1 MADDHNE
8 VICCLCSPTP
18 FSMQW
23 LMALSKTSLVKVK
36 AALWNLPHSWSQV
49 LSFYRV
55 TGWMKAL
62 NLALGPFCKISPVR
76 GFQDTLT
83 LHFLTYIRNCKW
95 SISVWT
101 CTEIL
106 PGHHGIGEQQM
117 TLSVIRIQDPRG
129 QDQCRVHRHDSLSPM
144 DKYSHATTWRRF
156 FFRGIPWL
164 LKNQGQGLKL
174 FITCT
179 QTLLRHRMTPRSSLH
194 GGGESERERGDGK

>member
-156 FFRGIPWL
+156 FF
-164 LKNQGQGLKL
+164 
-174 FITCT
+174 
-179 QTLLRHRMTPRSSLH
+179 
-194 GGGESERERGDGK
+194 